1 MLDFESKKFDSNLG
15 GENRRTY
22 KSKPPLQERSQ
33 QRVTL
38 VLKATENMLK
48 KMDPEEISIPDIAKE
63 SGVPRGSIY
72 QFFPDKYVLF
82 TKLAE
87 LHLARVGEI
96 LAEKSSKNRK
106 LSWKKL
112 VGLWVNAASD
122 YYDSTPAASALIL
135 GGPLS
140 RNAYLAQE
148 VTIDHIGKGVRT
160 RLENLK
166 EPLYLPR
173 KPDVA
178 TLGVEIAFAC
188 MKRGYYQENRI
199 SESIRRQAVRAVT
212 AYFSEWER

>member
-1 MLDFESKKFDSNLG
+1 MLDFESRKPKSDTRS
-15 GENRRTY
+15 ENRRIY

-38 VLKATENMLK
+38 VLAAAENMLK

-96 LAEKSSKNRK
+96 LAEKASKNRK
-106 LSWKKL
+106 SSWKKL

-122 YYDSTPAASALIL
+122 YYDSTPAASTLIL

-166 EPLYLPR
+166 EPLLLPR

-199 SESIRRQAVRAVT
+199 SKSIRNQAVRAVT